1 MRTFPKSSGNHIVC
15 LGNFLLLLVFL
26 KYHLDLL
33 LDVCGVASDGQF
45 VLQASSLAS
54 PVLSVP
60 LQKGNAEVHFYRL
73 SLESELTQLTSARS
87 SCWGECESDGLGV
100 NLYEMLQ
107 NKNTERT

>member
-1 MRTFPKSSGNHIVC
+1 MRTFPNSSGIHIIC

-26 KYHLDLL
+26 NDHLDLL
-33 LDVCGVASDGQF
+33 LDLCGFASDGQF

-54 PVLSVP
+54 PVLAVP
-60 LQKGNAEVHFYRL
+60 LQKGDAEVHFYRL

-107 NKNTERT
+107 NKKTERT